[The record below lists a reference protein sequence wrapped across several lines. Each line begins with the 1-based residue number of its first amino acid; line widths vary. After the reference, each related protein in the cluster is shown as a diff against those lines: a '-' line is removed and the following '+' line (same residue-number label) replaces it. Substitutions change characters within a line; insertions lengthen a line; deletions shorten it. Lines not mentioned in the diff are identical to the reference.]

1 MKNVELFDTT
11 LRDGM
16 QGVGINFT
24 LGDKIKIVHKLDE
37 MKIDFIEGGF
47 PLSNKKEAS
56 FFSQIKKEKLQHAK
70 IVAFGSTRKPGAK
83 ADEDQHIQALIKTE
97 VEHIILVGK
106 TWKEHVEKVLGTD
119 INENLEIIEDSITY
133 LRKKGHKIL
142 FDLEHFFDGFKDDS
156 QYALKVLETASKAGA
171 QTLVLCDTNGGT
183 LPSEVIQIMQQIP
196 QDALA
201 PLGVHFHNDCGT
213 AVANSLI
220 ALDYGAVHIQGTIN
234 GWGER
239 CGNANLCTIVPSIA
253 LKTQYKTNMSAELK
267 KITSLSRYVYEI
279 ANIIPEKIQPYVGE
293 AAFCHKAGQH
303 ADVINKAP
311 HLMEHIN
318 SDLVGNS
325 RDILLSE
332 LAGKS
337 TILSK
342 LTKYGSFDKKSK
354 EVQEL
359 TEVLKKKEEEG
370 YEYETATASFDILIR
385 KAIKQYKPIIELN
398 NYHLE
403 SFKTGAMPS
412 KTVGRIF
419 VTSDNKNM
427 MGAAV
432 SIGPV
437 DTLDKS
443 LRDAL
448 TPHYPFLKKINL
460 IDYKVRILDPESAA
474 GAKVRVFIT
483 STDQK
488 REWGTVGVSENIVEA
503 SWEALMDSYD
513 YYYNNIVLTVL
524 TKN

>member
-1 MKNVELFDTT
+1 MKTIELYDTT
-11 LRDGM
+11 MRDGM
-16 QGVGINFT
+16 QGIEVNFT
-24 LGDKIKIVHKLDE
+24 LADKIKIAHKLDE

-47 PLSNKKEAS
+47 PLSSKKETS
-56 FFSQIKKEKLQHAK
+56 FFNQIKKEKFDHAK
-70 IVAFGSTRKPGAK
+70 IVAFGSTRKPGIK
-83 ADEDQHIQALIKTE
+83 ASEDPHIQALVKTE
-97 VEHIILVGK
+97 IGHLAIVGK
-106 TWKEHVEKVLGTD
+106 AWKAHVEQVLGTD
-119 INENLEIIEDSITY
+119 INENLEIINDSISY
-133 LRKKGHKIL
+133 LKKKGHIII

-156 QYALKVLETASKAGA
+156 QYALKILETASKAGA

-183 LPSEVIQIMQQIP
+183 MPSEVVEILKQIP
-196 QDALA
+196 KDTLA

-213 AVANSLI
+213 AVANSLLS
-220 ALDYGAVHIQGTIN
+220 LDYGANHIQGTIN

-239 CGNANLCTIVPSIA
+239 CGNANLCTLVPDIS
-253 LKTQYKTNMSAELK
+253 LKTNYKINISSELH

-279 ANIIPEKIQPYVGE
+279 ANIIPEKRQPYVGE
-293 AAFCHKAGQH
+293 AAFSHKAGQH

-311 HLMEHIN
+311 QLMEHID
-318 SDLVGNS
+318 SKLVGNS

-332 LAGKS
+332 LSGKS
-337 TILSK
+337 TIINK
-342 LTKYGSFDKKSK
+342 LTKYGKFDKKSV

-359 TEVLKKKEEEG
+359 IDVLKKKEEEG

-385 KAIKQYKPIIELN
+385 KVLKQYKPIIELN
-398 NYHLE
+398 SYHLE
-403 SFKTGAMPS
+403 SFKTGNLSS

-419 VTSDNKNM
+419 ISSDSKNM

-437 DTLDKS
+437 DTLDRS

-483 STDQK
+483 STDHK
-488 REWGTVGVSENIVEA
+488 IEWGTVGVSENIVEA
-503 SWEALMDSYD
+503 SWEALVDSFD
-513 YYYNNIVLTVL
+513 YYYNNIFL
-524 TKN
+524 NN